1 MMPFTHALLS
11 QYAGASREVV
21 TQHMNRFREQG
32 YVSYSRHGIF
42 LYRDALKASIS
53 ELDAVLRRRVSWLE
67 EWPYACLGI
76 WKYTTVQYGTYS
88 TLLLGFQGSECAC
101 IGY

>member
-1 MMPFTHALLS
+1 
-11 QYAGASREVV
+11 
-21 TQHMNRFREQG
+21 
-32 YVSYSRHGIF
+32 VSYSRHGIF
-42 LYRDALKASIS
+42 LYRDALKVSIS
-53 ELDAVLRRRVSWLE
+53 ELDAVLRRRVAWLE

-76 WKYTTVQYGTYS
+76 WKYTTVQYSTVQYGTYS